1 MKTTNEL
8 SAREILEIMSKNPH
22 DAAFKLFMRH
32 KEISLPYLRSKLSPA
47 LAKRLR
53 WDDAELQPTEFLDKH
68 FTEQRADLLFDVPYG
83 KNKTCQLYLLFEGQR
98 SHDRTMP
105 FRLLKYMV
113 EIWSETERKRTVQN
127 KTEEKENIPP
137 KHRIKIYPLP
147 AIFPVVLYNG
157 KERWTTPTSLWRSGL
172 IETPAG
178 MKPHFPDFTHALS
191 DLRRMKEEDFDQYK
205 NFLHTYHILKIS
217 AHSHAGEILPALES
231 MLEYL
236 RDIFRNYPE
245 LARIIMTLAFHIE
258 HNSNARQRKIAT
270 FIEEQ
275 INTGE
280 EMTTLLHDIL
290 EEGIQKGRKE
300 GIKEGIQKGRKEGKQ
315 SGIRQNAQKMLQRGY
330 PIEEITEIT
339 GLSPEE
345 IASLKDEGE
354 S

>member
-8 SAREILEIMSKNPH
+8 SAQEILEIMSKNPH

-53 WDDAELQPTEFLDKH
+53 WYDTELQPTEFLDKH

-98 SHDRTMP
+98 SHGRTMP

-113 EIWSETERKRTVQN
+113 EIWSETERKRTIQN
-127 KTEEKENIPP
+127 KTEEKEDISPQN
-137 KHRIKIYPLP
+137 RTKIYPLP

-157 KERWTTPTSLWRSGL
+157 KERWTTPTSLWKSGL

-178 MKPHFPDFTHALS
+178 MKPHFPEFTHALS
-191 DLRRMKEEDFDQYK
+191 DPRRMKEEDFDQYK

-217 AHSHAGEILPALES
+217 AHSHAEEILPTLES

-290 EEGIQKGRKE
+290 EEGIQKG
-300 GIKEGIQKGRKEGKQ
+300 IQKGRKEGKQ

-330 PIEEITEIT
+330 PIEEIAEIT